1 MVTTYIALLRG
12 INLAGHRKVAMPSLR
27 EALAE
32 AGFEDVATYIQSGN
46 LVLDSGKSAA
56 GLRTELE
63 KVIEDRFRFAVPVIV
78 RTRKQLDAVISANP
92 FSEPT
97 DQRLLH
103 VVFLEKAASAAAVKK
118 LAASATGSDE
128 VKAVGQGALPQHPRR
143 VREKPAGCRLGQGPC
158 RGDGNRPQL
167 ADRPQTGRNGCWLSL
182 KASGTRRPGSCYPR

>member
-1 MVTTYIALLRG
+1 MATTYIALLRG
-12 INLAGHRKVAMPSLR
+12 INLAGRRRVAMPSLR

-46 LVLDSGKSAA
+46 LVLDSGKAAA

-63 KVIEDRFRFAVPVIV
+63 KVIEDRFGFAVPVIV

-128 VKAVGQGALPQHPRR
+128 VKAVGKELYLNTPDGFGRSPLAAAMA
-143 VREKPAGCRLGQGPC
+143 KDPAGLTGTARNWRTVLK
-158 RGDGNRPQL
+158 L
-167 ADRPQTGRNGCWLSL
+167 AEMAAG
-182 KASGTRRPGSCYPR
+182 

>member
-12 INLAGHRKVAMPSLR
+12 INLAGRRKVAMPALR

-63 KVIEDRFRFAVPVIV
+63 KLIEDRFGFAVPVIV

-92 FSEPT
+92 FPEPA
-97 DQRLLH
+97 DPRLLH

-118 LAASATGSDE
+118 LAASATRLRRGE
-128 VKAVGQGALPQHPRR
+128 GRREGALPQHPRR
-143 VREKPAGCRLGQGPC
+143 VREKPAGCRHGQGPC

-167 ADRPQTGRNGCWLSL
+167 ADRPQTGRDGCWLSI
-182 KASGTRRPGSCYPR
+182 KASRTRRPGSCSPR